1 MVVMTVKQVSILT
14 GASVRALQFYDNIG
28 LLKPTKTTEAGY
40 RMYDEQA
47 VASLQEILFYKEL
60 DFTLREIKEILD
72 NPQIDR
78 MAALTRQREQIMRK
92 RDRLNEL
99 LERLDKEIGGENSME
114 EKDFDVEEYIQA
126 LEQFKSTHRDE
137 IVKQL
142 GSMESFEEMITQL
155 KGQEQEIARMALKQ
169 FGSVG
174 RFVEAM
180 KNNLGDFLDKG
191 SPISPSE
198 VGGLMERT
206 EDITRRLTSDLSRD
220 PSCLSVQELVDEM
233 VSFANECNRGIDM
246 GENYWGVMADNYL
259 SNPIYIEVMDKKYG
273 VGAAKFI
280 GTALKVYLERK

>member
-1 MVVMTVKQVSILT
+1 MVMMTVKQVSILT

-40 RMYDEQA
+40 RMYDKQA

-78 MAALTRQREQIMRK
+78 MAALTRQREQIMQK
-92 RDRLNEL
+92 RDRLNKL

-114 EKDFDVEEYIQA
+114 EKAFDMEEYIQA
-126 LEQFKSTHRDE
+126 LEQFKVTHRDE

-142 GSMESFEEMITQL
+142 GSMESFDEMIAQL
-155 KGQEQEIARMALKQ
+155 KGQGQEIARMALKQ
-169 FGSVG
+169 FGSVE

-180 KNNLGDFLDKG
+180 KNNLGGFLEKG
-191 SPISPSE
+191 APVTPSE

-220 PSCLSVQELVDEM
+220 PSSLSVQELVDGM
-233 VSFANECNRGIDM
+233 VSFANECSRGMDM
-246 GENYWGVMADNYL
+246 GENYWRVMADNYL
-259 SNPIYIEVMDKKYG
+259 LNPIYIEVTDKKYG
-273 VGAAKFI
+273 EGAAKFI
-280 GTALKVYLERK
+280 GTAIKVYVECK

>member
-1 MVVMTVKQVSILT
+1 M
-14 GASVRALQFYDNIG
+14 
-28 LLKPTKTTEAGY
+28 
-40 RMYDEQA
+40 
-47 VASLQEILFYKEL
+47 
-60 DFTLREIKEILD
+60 
-72 NPQIDR
+72 
-78 MAALTRQREQIMRK
+78 TRQREQIMRK

-220 PSCLSVQELVDEM
+220 PR
-233 VSFANECNRGIDM
+233 A
-246 GENYWGVMADNYL
+246 
-259 SNPIYIEVMDKKYG
+259 
-273 VGAAKFI
+273 
-280 GTALKVYLERK
+280 

>member
-1 MVVMTVKQVSILT
+1 
-14 GASVRALQFYDNIG
+14 
-28 LLKPTKTTEAGY
+28 
-40 RMYDEQA
+40 
-47 VASLQEILFYKEL
+47 
-60 DFTLREIKEILD
+60 
-72 NPQIDR
+72 
-78 MAALTRQREQIMRK
+78 
-92 RDRLNEL
+92 
-99 LERLDKEIGGENSME
+99 
-114 EKDFDVEEYIQA
+114 
-126 LEQFKSTHRDE
+126 
-137 IVKQL
+137 
-142 GSMESFEEMITQL
+142 
-155 KGQEQEIARMALKQ
+155 MALKQ